1 MKRANKIIVVATLLT
16 AVWAGV
22 ASAQGAIQERGRKW
36 CRPTGTWIGQ
46 NETYELEFVVT
57 IEPTGGRCYSVVSEG
72 IENVPP
78 WEVSTAWRGALRKT
92 GNRTFSWVQ
101 VTFAGPSQLTDPGE
115 CVPDV
120 AGIRGEMTM
129 LDCDHFEVEL
139 EPTELYAWGQIPVE
153 DPPAATMP
161 PSIAHYTRVPMD
173 CGDRTE

>member
-115 CVPDV
+115 GVPDV

-129 LDCDHFEVEL
+129 LDCDHFEVEF
-139 EPTELYAWGQIPVE
+139 EPTELYAWGQIPFE